1 MIATLFL
8 AAFVA
13 ALGSRPGAV
22 GLETCPFPERL
33 LPYRVRHA
41 KTGELIRSR
50 EAIREFKKCTGF
62 PNGRPGYVI
71 DHIFPLACGGPD
83 TPENMAWQSREDS
96 QLKDRWERARPGCA
110 GTKRDEPGEKEA
122 SGG

>member
-1 MIATLFL
+1 VISAFLL
-8 AAFVA
+8 AA
-13 ALGSRPGAV
+13 LLTGSRPGAV

-41 KTGELIRSR
+41 KTGELIRSS

-62 PNGRPGYVI
+62 INGRPGYVI

-83 TPENMAWQSREDS
+83 VPENLIWQLASDGK
-96 QLKDRWERARPGCA
+96 LKDKWERVRPGC
-110 GTKRDEPGEKEA
+110 GSKKHDEPGEKEA